1 MKYPKLVPERV
12 CTTSCTVYRT
22 DGLNRDGSK
31 KRTAIFEGK
40 CFHSEKARQKLS
52 AEKQLITLSGEALFC
67 GDIAPDSPIVDG
79 AVEIGGREYKIYGS
93 EKAKNPRRDGKLH
106 KTGADIVIKVTVKLD
121 KAAIAKI
128 EKAVLDSAQ
137 AAMEQVVT
145 EVQNTAPL
153 DQGDLINGIFVRSEK
168 SGNTVIATID
178 HSALYSRY
186 LYYGKLMIDPN
197 TKSAWAKS
205 GIKKEVTDK
214 KLKFRNGRTD
224 HWLEPYITG
233 DKKDF
238 VKNSFTKIFKGKTGV

>member
-1 MKYPKLVPERV
+1 M
-12 CTTSCTVYRT
+12 
-22 DGLNRDGSK
+22 
-31 KRTAIFEGK
+31 
-40 CFHSEKARQKLS
+40 
-52 AEKQLITLSGEALFC
+52 
-67 GDIAPDSPIVDG
+67 
-79 AVEIGGREYKIYGS
+79 
-93 EKAKNPRRDGKLH
+93 
-106 KTGADIVIKVTVKLD
+106 IKVTVKLD

-197 TKSAWAKS
+197 REKTV
-205 GIKKEVTDK
+205 KKVMA
-214 KLKFRNGRTD
+214 LYNN
-224 HWLEPYITG
+224 G
-233 DKKDF
+233 DKKDIE
-238 VKNSFTKIFKGKTGV
+238 KIDEMFKLAFEPAAAKEISEMNMPWAAYQKLSEIVISAMTGQEDTERFHE

>member
-1 MKYPKLVPERV
+1 MALR
-12 CTTSCTVYRT
+12 S
-22 DGLNRDGSK
+22 RDYWYL
-31 KRTAIFEGK
+31 EN
-40 CFHSEKARQKLS
+40 L
-52 AEKQLITLSGEALFC
+52 
-67 GDIAPDSPIVDG
+67 
-79 AVEIGGREYKIYGS
+79 
-93 EKAKNPRRDGKLH
+93 DGKLH

-197 TKSAWAKS
+197 TKRDRKS
-205 GIKKEVTDK
+205 VA
-214 KLKFRNGRTD
+214 
-224 HWLEPYITG
+224 
-233 DKKDF
+233 
-238 VKNSFTKIFKGKTGV
+238 

>member
-1 MKYPKLVPERV
+1 M
-12 CTTSCTVYRT
+12 
-22 DGLNRDGSK
+22 
-31 KRTAIFEGK
+31 
-40 CFHSEKARQKLS
+40 
-52 AEKQLITLSGEALFC
+52 
-67 GDIAPDSPIVDG
+67 
-79 AVEIGGREYKIYGS
+79 
-93 EKAKNPRRDGKLH
+93 
-106 KTGADIVIKVTVKLD
+106 IKVTVKLD

-197 TKSAWAKS
+197 TKSAWA
-205 GIKKEVTDK
+205 
-214 KLKFRNGRTD
+214 TD

-238 VKNSFTKIFKGKTGV
+238 VKNSFAKIFKEKTGV

>member
-1 MKYPKLVPERV
+1 M
-12 CTTSCTVYRT
+12 
-22 DGLNRDGSK
+22 
-31 KRTAIFEGK
+31 
-40 CFHSEKARQKLS
+40 
-52 AEKQLITLSGEALFC
+52 
-67 GDIAPDSPIVDG
+67 
-79 AVEIGGREYKIYGS
+79 
-93 EKAKNPRRDGKLH
+93 
-106 KTGADIVIKVTVKLD
+106 IKVTVKLD

-128 EKAVLDSAQ
+128 EKAVLDSAK

-153 DQGDLINGIFVRSEK
+153 DQGDLVNGIFVRSEK

-214 KLKFRNGRTD
+214 KLKFRNGRSD

>member
-1 MKYPKLVPERV
+1 M
-12 CTTSCTVYRT
+12 
-22 DGLNRDGSK
+22 
-31 KRTAIFEGK
+31 
-40 CFHSEKARQKLS
+40 
-52 AEKQLITLSGEALFC
+52 
-67 GDIAPDSPIVDG
+67 
-79 AVEIGGREYKIYGS
+79 
-93 EKAKNPRRDGKLH
+93 
-106 KTGADIVIKVTVKLD
+106 IKVTVKLD

-153 DQGDLINGIFVRSEK
+153 DQGGLIDSIFVGTEK

-186 LYYGKLMIDPN
+186 LYYGKLMVDPN
-197 TKSAWAKS
+197 TRSAWALS
-205 GIKKEVTDK
+205 GTEKVITDK

-233 DKKDF
+233 DKKNF
-238 VKNSFTKIFKGKTGV
+238 VKNSFTKIFKEKTGV